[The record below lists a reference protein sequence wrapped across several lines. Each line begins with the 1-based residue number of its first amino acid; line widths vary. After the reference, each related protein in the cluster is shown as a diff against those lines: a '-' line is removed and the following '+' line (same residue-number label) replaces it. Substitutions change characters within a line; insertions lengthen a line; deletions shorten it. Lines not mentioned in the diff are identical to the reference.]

1 LIFRDV
7 NEVASVFGK
16 TAPFIFAL
24 LLLSASAQTA
34 SAQEQTNAAPA
45 SSPAPATTAGQASA
59 SQQTS
64 APEEAD
70 LSITANVTARELR
83 FDVVPDPKVEFT
95 GRPERNT
102 SWEAERQNL
111 PRPVQ
116 PGVTYRDIG
125 IQLKITSVFADIE
138 RIVAEALGEVPVTD
152 DAAPPPAQPT
162 PAPAPQEAAPTQ
174 QDATPTTPSSTAP
187 PASRKP

>member
-1 LIFRDV
+1 LIFRGV

-24 LLLSASAQTA
+24 MLLLSASAQTA
-34 SAQEQTNAAPA
+34 RAQEQTNAAPA
-45 SSPAPATTAGQASA
+45 AASSAPATQQPSA
-59 SQQTS
+59 SQQ
-64 APEEAD
+64 APVAEAAD

-95 GRPERNT
+95 GKPERNT

-125 IQLKITSVFADIE
+125 IQLKITSVFADID
-138 RIVAEALGEVPVTD
+138 RIVAEALGEVPLTD
-152 DAAPPPAQPT
+152 DAAPPPAQP
-162 PAPAPQEAAPTQ
+162 APASTP
-174 QDATPTTPSSTAP
+174 QDATPSTPSSTAP
-187 PASRKP
+187 PAAQPPGEGKP

>member
-1 LIFRDV
+1 
-7 NEVASVFGK
+7 VASVFGK

-24 LLLSASAQTA
+24 LLLLSASARTA
-34 SAQEQTNAAPA
+34 LAQEQPNAAPAAA
-45 SSPAPATTAGQASA
+45 SSPAPATTAEQQPA
-59 SQQTS
+59 SQQKST
-64 APEEAD
+64 PEEAD

-83 FDVVPDPKVEFT
+83 FEIVPDPKVEFT
-95 GRPERNT
+95 GRPERHT

-125 IQLKITSVFADIE
+125 IQLKITSVFADID

-152 DAAPPPAQPT
+152 DAAPQPAQ
-162 PAPAPQEAAPTQ
+162 PAPAPTP
-174 QDATPTTPSSTAP
+174 QDAAPTTPSTAP
-187 PASRKP
+187 PTSQPPSEGKP